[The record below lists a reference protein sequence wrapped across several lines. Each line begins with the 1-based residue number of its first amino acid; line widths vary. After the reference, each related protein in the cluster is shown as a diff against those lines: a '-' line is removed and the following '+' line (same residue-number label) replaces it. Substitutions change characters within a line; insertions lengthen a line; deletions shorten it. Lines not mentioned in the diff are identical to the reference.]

1 MAQRY
6 PIVDVFRG
14 FAILL
19 MIVYHFSWDLT
30 AFGFAHFDI
39 FGDPAWI
46 WFAKSIAGLIL
57 LVMGV
62 SQALAEERGFRLGP
76 FFRRLALVS
85 ACAALVSV
93 GTYFVDPRTFVYFG
107 ILHHIALA
115 SILLVGLLH
124 LPTVLLAVL
133 TPLTLATPWL
143 LTLPQ
148 FTPNLL
154 AWTGVTPHHPPAVD
168 LVPLFPWFGIVL
180 LGVVL
185 GRTVPQTPL
194 WATATAWTPSNI
206 LSRLCRLAGVHSLL
220 IYMIHQPILF
230 GGLWVIATL

>member
-1 MAQRY
+1 
-6 PIVDVFRG
+6 
-14 FAILL
+14 

-39 FGDPAWI
+39 FGDPAWV

-62 SQALAEERGFRLGP
+62 SQALAEARGFRPGP
-76 FFRRLALVS
+76 FFKRLAIVS

-93 GTYFVDPRTFVYFG
+93 GTYFVDPGTFVYFG

-115 SILLVGLLH
+115 SVLLVGLLR
-124 LPTVLLAVL
+124 LPTVALAG
-133 TPLTLATPWL
+133 LTLFALAAPWF

-180 LGVVL
+180 AGVVL
-185 GRTVPQTPL
+185 GRTIPQTPL
-194 WATATAWTPSNI
+194 WATAATWSPSNA
-206 LSRLCRLAGVHSLL
+206 LSRLCKVAGIHSLL
-220 IYMIHQPILF
+220 IYMAHQPILF
-230 GGLWVIATL
+230 GSLWLVANL